1 MLTALLDYVSGF
13 GDYLTESPW
22 LFRWAVYVSVFILI
36 FVALNHLITLGI
48 KAYHR
53 SQARRRSTPTQPPST
68 TTYNIE
74 NVLMGGHKQKEEQNI
89 ERLATEERRKA
100 VKLSLAHAALVG
112 ELLHNDKPTTEQY
125 ESWSNVVAVM
135 IWVALDDRGRVRL
148 FYNDFEVSVD
158 VLAEDSDVKQ
168 AIRRR
173 LKYIHELIPQ
183 VDTLNVSPAFNA
195 AEWIGHRPPHMKI
208 PAQAQEV
215 FNRVKEIKEN
225 TNQQ

>member
-1 MLTALLDYVSGF
+1 MPSTVRRWWLVLWRILGVAGDLHFGWSMLRQYVLPSGAGAVLLTALLDYVSGF

-135 IWVALDDRGRVRL
+135 IW
-148 FYNDFEVSVD
+148 
-158 VLAEDSDVKQ
+158 
-168 AIRRR
+168 
-173 LKYIHELIPQ
+173 
-183 VDTLNVSPAFNA
+183 
-195 AEWIGHRPPHMKI
+195 
-208 PAQAQEV
+208 
-215 FNRVKEIKEN
+215 
-225 TNQQ
+225 